1 MKRFLNKYVWH
12 LILLV
17 GGFGVLA
24 ISNDFDFSNLV
35 GSLNNGLILSSSN
48 EFADAGSFGTAI
60 FMEAFCSIHMSVF
73 VLIPL
78 SKIIS
83 KDNDKK
89 VFITLF
95 VIRVIVLLIGDLV
108 APVFMA
114 MIDFFSVFIG
124 AFILIPISAAV
135 TGTKINHR
143 SNQVIDKED
152 EGPISFEDFG
162 ANFESLDAGIEFAK
176 TEIGDINVLI
186 KSLIM
191 QYSDINRAFYVKD
204 KNKLRDLCSS
214 DVYMD
219 YKVKLD
225 LYESVNE
232 KPILDDVDFY
242 DVKLTKFKK
251 NDKEIIA
258 ELTIK
263 YTCLHFVLDQNNRV
277 VRGSNVEYKDI
288 MKKITFCRKLSNNVT
303 LKCNNCGASVSGN
316 VENCEYCGSTL
327 NYKVGDWVFIGEKL
341 IYERT
346 KG

>member
-1 MKRFLNKYVWH
+1 MKKFLNKNIWFLVL
-12 LILLV
+12 LI
-17 GGFGVLA
+17 GGFGLLA
-24 ISNDFDFSNLV
+24 ISNNFNFLNIA
-35 GSLNNGLILSSSN
+35 GSLNNSLILSSSN
-48 EFADAGSFGTAI
+48 ELVDAGSFGMAI

-95 VIRVIVLLIGDLV
+95 VIRVIVLLIGDLI
-108 APVFMA
+108 APMFMA

-124 AFILIPISAAV
+124 AFIVIPISAAV

-143 SNQVIDKED
+143 SNQVIED
-152 EGPISFEDFG
+152 EDDGPISFEDFG

-204 KNKLRDLCSS
+204 NNKLRDLCSS

-219 YKVKLD
+219 YKVKWD

-242 DVKLTKFKK
+242 DVKLTKFNK

-263 YTCLHFVLDQNNRV
+263 YTCLDFVLDQNSRI
-277 VRGSNVEYKDI
+277 VRGSDKTYKDV
-288 MKKITFCRKLSNNVT
+288 MKKITFCKKLSNKVVF
-303 LKCNNCGASVSGN
+303 KCNNCGAN
-316 VENCEYCGSTL
+316 VGGGVEDCEYCGSTL
-327 NYKVGDWVFIGEKL
+327 NYKVGDWVFTNEKL

-346 KG
+346 KE